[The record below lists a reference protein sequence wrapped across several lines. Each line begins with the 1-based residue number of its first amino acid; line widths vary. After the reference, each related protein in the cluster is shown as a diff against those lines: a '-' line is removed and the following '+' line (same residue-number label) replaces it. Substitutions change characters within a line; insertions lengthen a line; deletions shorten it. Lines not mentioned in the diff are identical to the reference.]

1 MNALRELTA
10 ARVKEFLREPE
21 AVFWVFLFP
30 VLLAV
35 VLGFAFREK
44 PPDRI
49 PIGVVSG
56 PDSEAAVTALSRS
69 SALLPKA
76 YAADEGRNALRTGK
90 ISLLIEPGPPVVF
103 HLDETRPDSRIAR
116 LAADDA
122 LQRAAGRADPLPVR

>member
-1 MNALRELTA
+1 MPESSRFNALRELTVA
-10 ARVKEFLREPE
+10 KVKEFIREPE

-56 PDSEAAVTALSRS
+56 PGSGAAVTSLSS
-69 SALLPKA
+69 
-76 YAADEGRNALRTGK
+76 
-90 ISLLIEPGPPVVF
+90 
-103 HLDETRPDSRIAR
+103 
-116 LAADDA
+116 
-122 LQRAAGRADPLPVR
+122 